1 MDGISVAN
9 TMFVEFHETNPSRI
23 SQCWSR
29 ELVLL
34 VASGARS
41 TISAN
46 SEMCA
51 CFFQQAKIFFF
62 ASCSCHPFFLS
73 FFLSFSVFFCHCVFF
88 SSPYFSF
95 SHVSSKT
102 SSKILFSS
110 SCHRWS
116 CPTQTGRKTPIHR
129 NPSCRSSCRPRRSRE
144 CRWMD
149 RLRRLSP
156 PYPRSYNSCTGT
168 TDAPP
173 VRISCRLLVQ
183 ACLNSR

>member
-73 FFLSFSVFFCHCVFF
+73 FFLFLSSLELSDSDRSEDSDPSESELSLELSSSSESGMSLDGSSSSTF
-88 SSPYFSF
+88 SS
-95 SHVSSKT
+95 
-102 SSKILFSS
+102 L
-110 SCHRWS
+110 
-116 CPTQTGRKTPIHR
+116 PTLI
-129 NPSCRSSCRPRRSRE
+129 
-144 CRWMD
+144 
-149 RLRRLSP
+149 
-156 PYPRSYNSCTGT
+156 
-168 TDAPP
+168 
-173 VRISCRLLVQ
+173 
-183 ACLNSR
+183 